1 LLIGIS
7 GGVVGSVLGYLISF
21 VTITP
26 FVDAIAGGYLPG
38 YVNTPQIQFILLG
51 FGITVA
57 ATTLAGAY
65 PAWRE
70 SGTPPGIALRP
81 PMPHTPNA
89 LSRISLDFLPISLR
103 QTFRNI
109 LRAPGR
115 SIATAL
121 GIMIGTVMVFASVSL
136 LDSMNFSF
144 DGYFDSNQYDLRAMA
159 GALIPGENL
168 EEQIQAVE
176 GVKSV
181 QAALFG
187 PITVHG
193 SARNLDTLAFVLD
206 ERDPFIVL
214 TTLDGAPAF
223 SSPDG
228 VWIGH
233 NLARVLNVRV
243 GDTLVLSAL
252 GNEKQ
257 AKVLGIVSQA
267 FGSPVFIPRSLFT
280 QWTPSGVFPANT
292 ALVRVSDGKLAVTR
306 DALANVPGVVSIED
320 YPAFVKDIQDYL
332 AFWRI
337 NSWAFAICGA
347 LLTLAVILNTVN
359 ASLHEQQTDL
369 AILRSLG
376 VTRREIIAS
385 TLTEFLLL
393 TVIGIALGVP
403 IGREVGFAMAHSVDM
418 EFYGLVALLRPES
431 VPIGIAAI
439 LVIVVLATLPG
450 LKSVFRIDLGLVSKG
465 QSV

>member
-1 LLIGIS
+1 
-7 GGVVGSVLGYLISF
+7 
-21 VTITP
+21 
-26 FVDAIAGGYLPG
+26 
-38 YVNTPQIQFILLG
+38 
-51 FGITVA
+51 
-57 ATTLAGAY
+57 
-65 PAWRE
+65 
-70 SGTPPGIALRP
+70 
-81 PMPHTPNA
+81 
-89 LSRISLDFLPISLR
+89 
-103 QTFRNI
+103 
-109 LRAPGR
+109 
-115 SIATAL
+115 
-121 GIMIGTVMVFASVSL
+121 
-136 LDSMNFSF
+136 
-144 DGYFDSNQYDLRAMA
+144 
-159 GALIPGENL
+159 
-168 EEQIQAVE
+168 
-176 GVKSV
+176 
-181 QAALFG
+181 
-187 PITVHG
+187 
-193 SARNLDTLAFVLD
+193 
-206 ERDPFIVL
+206 
-214 TTLDGAPAF
+214 
-223 SSPDG
+223 
-228 VWIGH
+228 
-233 NLARVLNVRV
+233 
-243 GDTLVLSAL
+243 
-252 GNEKQ
+252 
-257 AKVLGIVSQA
+257 
-267 FGSPVFIPRSLFT
+267 
-280 QWTPSGVFPANT
+280 
-292 ALVRVSDGKLAVTR
+292 VTR